1 MNYNQMDKNK
11 KTDSIKKD
19 FEQKG
24 FTVIKNFFPK
34 KKINFIKKS
43 LFEYVKK
50 TKIHEKKRDPSCKE
64 VGYD

>member
-1 MNYNQMDKNK
+1 MDKNK

-50 TKIHEKKRDPSCKE
+50 NKNT
-64 VGYD
+64 